1 MFDEYALTARRLVR
15 PVTFRGVG
23 VHTDAGVVCVVHPA
37 AAGAEE
43 EEGVVFHRT
52 DTGGAVAASWR
63 NVAATRLQTVIRSDD
78 TSVATVEHL
87 MSALSALGIWQAR
100 VEIDG
105 PELPI
110 LDGSAAPFLDAL
122 AEASEPA
129 QPGRA
134 IVVRR
139 PVSARSGAAFATLL
153 PFPSRRFDVGIDF
166 ADAAIGLQRVMFDFA
181 ADDYAQRR
189 CPGADIRPA
198 EATSSGCAGAGYGRG
213 ASLDNAVAVDGGPRR
228 QPGRSAV
235 RADEFARHKLLD
247 AVGDLALARGPYR
260 RPLSQSHGGHRL
272 NYALLERLFA
282 ASENFQLLPN

>member
-153 PFPSRRFDVGIDF
+153 PFPSRQFDVGIDF
-166 ADAAIGLQRVMFDFA
+166 ADAAIGLQRAVFDFA
-181 ADDYAQRR
+181 ADDYADDVAPARTFGRLKDIKRLRR
-189 CPGADIRPA
+189 R
-198 EATSSGCAGAGYGRG
+198 GYGRG
-213 ASLDNAVAVDGGPRR
+213 ASLENAVAVDGARVVNPEGLRF
-228 QPGRSAV
+228 V
-235 RADEFARHKLLD
+235 DEFARHKLLD
-247 AVGDLALARGPYR
+247 AVGDLALAQAPIVGLYR
-260 RPLSQSHGGHRL
+260 SHRGGHRL
-272 NYALLERLFA
+272 NYALLENLFA